1 MMYVCTATTSNLK
14 AGQVHMSHIAVSKC
28 CYCQFCKDT
37 KADLQLK
44 IKFKHK
50 ETKSDF
56 TFVDVSVLHP
66 K

>member
-14 AGQVHMSHIAVSKC
+14 AGQVHIVVSKC

-37 KADLQLK
+37 KADLLLK

-56 TFVDVSVLHP
+56 IDVSVLHP